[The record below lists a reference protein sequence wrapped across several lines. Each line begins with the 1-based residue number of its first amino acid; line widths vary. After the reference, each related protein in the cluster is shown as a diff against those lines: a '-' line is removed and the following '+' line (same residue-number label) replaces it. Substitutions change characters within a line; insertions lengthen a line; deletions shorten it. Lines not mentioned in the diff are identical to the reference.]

1 MPDKINKKY
10 EARHLANIQKNQKK
24 IKAIYNKTIEKV
36 YKDMTPLKMKSSTFR
51 INDYPEFNKNLDKI
65 LLEFSEQVNVTLLNG
80 IKEQWELSTEKNAEV
95 IHNHYKGKKLI
106 EEVERMIYDPQSA
119 ALEQFT
125 KRKIAGLD
133 FSERVLK
140 YTTQLQGQIEQNLF
154 AGISEG
160 KSAASMARDQIKY
173 MENPEPL
180 FRRVRDA
187 DGKLQLSSAAKK
199 YYEELGAP
207 GQGVYRSPYKN
218 FMRITRT
225 TINDSYREADMV
237 RYQSLPFVIGYQ
249 VNLSNNHPRT
259 DICDDLQ
266 GTYPKAF
273 VWRRWHPQCMCNCTS
288 KLATPE
294 DYDKYEQAILNGTAD
309 EYRFKGVV
317 NDLPGNFN
325 SYVEKKKG
333 SMDNW
338 KRKPDWVT
346 ENGIKL

>member
-1 MPDKINKKY
+1 MPDKINKKF
-10 EARHLANIQKNQKK
+10 EARHLAGIQRVQKKLRSEYLKTIQK
-24 IKAIYNKTIEKV
+24 IYRKL
-36 YKDMTPLKMKSSTFR
+36 PLLAVKSGTFR
-51 INDYPEFNKNLDKI
+51 ISDYPALNKKVTDVLMDFTQ
-65 LLEFSEQVNVTLLNG
+65 EVNITLLNG
-80 IKEQWELSTEKNAEV
+80 INEQWELSTEKNAEV
-95 IHNHYKGKKLI
+95 IHKHYAGKKLAS
-106 EEVERMIYDPQSA
+106 EVERMIYDPQSA

-133 FSERVLK
+133 LSKRVLK

-154 AGISEG
+154 AGLSEG
-160 KSAASMARDQIKY
+160 KSAAAMARDQVKY

-199 YYEELGAP
+199 YYEDLGAP

-237 RYQSLPFVIGYQ
+237 RYQNLPFIIGYQ

-259 DICDDLQ
+259 DICDDLK
-266 GTYPKAF
+266 GTYPKTF
-273 VWRRWHPQCMCNCTS
+273 TWRRWHPQCMCNCTA
-288 KLATPE
+288 KLASPD
-294 DYDKYEQAILNGTAD
+294 DYDKYEQALLNGTAD
-309 EYRFKGVV
+309 NFQFKGRVKET
-317 NDLPGNFN
+317 PSNFKT
-325 SYVEKKKG
+325 YVEKKQG

-346 ENGIKL
+346 DNGITI